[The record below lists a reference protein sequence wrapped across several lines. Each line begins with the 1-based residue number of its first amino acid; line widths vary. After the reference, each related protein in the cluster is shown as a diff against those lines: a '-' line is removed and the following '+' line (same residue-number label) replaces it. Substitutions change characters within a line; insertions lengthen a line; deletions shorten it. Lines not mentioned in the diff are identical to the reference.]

1 MIGLKAFMIWGIF
14 HISHLL
20 NKINNMM
27 VILRKIQ
34 KYANSM
40 YFNKIQS
47 KKNLKKIKTGELRF
61 NLN

>member
-14 HISHLL
+14 HISHVLY
-20 NKINNMM
+20 KINHMM

-40 YFNKIQS
+40 SFNQIQS
-47 KKNLKKIKTGELRF
+47 EKNLKKIKTGELRF
-61 NLN
+61 NFN